1 MKIINIK
8 SKKYKKYLE
17 EYAAICKLTWGEK
30 IEKPNSDKFKNYVK
44 DKVKN
49 ILNKDKVISVLG
61 LIDDN
66 KLIGFISL
74 FKSDGDKMMELTPW
88 YATMYV
94 KEEYRGNNYSKILN
108 DSILKE
114 AKDLG
119 YSKVYLKTTLK
130 NYYEK
135 FGAKYIKNLTDDEKL
150 YYIDL

>member
-8 SKKYKKYLE
+8 SEKYKKYLE
-17 EYAAICKLTWGEK
+17 EYAAICKLTWGKNSEK
-30 IEKPNSDKFKNYVK
+30 LSSDKFKNYVK

-88 YATMYV
+88 YATMYL

-114 AKDLG
+114 AKNLG

-150 YYIDL
+150 YYISL

>member
-1 MKIINIK
+1 MKIINLLLDVNTE
-8 SKKYKKYLE
+8 YLE
-17 EYAAICKLTWGEK
+17 EYATICKLTWGKELNNK
-30 IEKPNSDKFKNYVK
+30 DLKEYVK
-44 DKVKN
+44 NKVKS
-49 ILNKDKVISVLG
+49 ILN
-61 LIDDN
+61 DN

-74 FKSDGDKMMELTPW
+74 FKSDGEKMLELTPW

-114 AKDLG
+114 AKSLG
-119 YSKVYLKTTLK
+119 YNRVYLKTTLK